1 MEGNKAYLIDISYQ
15 LNYKIREI
23 NQYIIILFH
32 PGDQLVTILQPN
44 SGMERNRRSALVDH
58 FGRFRRLAGVRITRS
73 KDLMTEQPE
82 INVFRR
88 SALVDHF
95 GRF

>member
-1 MEGNKAYLIDISYQ
+1 M
-15 LNYKIREI
+15 
-23 NQYIIILFH
+23 
-32 PGDQLVTILQPN
+32 TILQPN

-73 KDLMTEQPE
+73 KDFMDEEPE
-82 INVFRR
+82 IKILRR

>member
-1 MEGNKAYLIDISYQ
+1 
-15 LNYKIREI
+15 
-23 NQYIIILFH
+23 
-32 PGDQLVTILQPN
+32 
-44 SGMERNRRSALVDH
+44 MERNRRSALVDH

-73 KDLMTEQPE
+73 EDAMDEQPE
-82 INVFRR
+82 IKILRR